1 MTVFPKII
9 EKMKEKELTDVLLTG
24 GGIIPEDD
32 MNILREMGVG
42 ELFSPGTN
50 TNEISDYIKSWVEK
64 NRNF

>member
-1 MTVFPKII
+1 
-9 EKMKEKELTDVLLTG
+9 
-24 GGIIPEDD
+24 
-32 MNILREMGVG
+32 MGVG